1 MSHEYGPGRLQNGT
15 ARLVLQDPRQAWV
28 NVNRYIISLPPEPK
42 PDFEAMKKT
51 IIGDMTD
58 KELNTLVCRAF
69 KAGLSVESVAWV
81 FKIPESEVHRII
93 REAL

>member
-1 MSHEYGPGRLQNGT
+1 MKSLDEQIEYMRKE
-15 ARLVLQDPRQAWV
+15 VLWHRGQ
-28 NVNRYIISLPPEPK
+28 EPIK
-42 PDFEAMKKT
+42 KDTKDTMKKT

-69 KAGLSVESVAWV
+69 KAGLSVEAVAWV
-81 FKIPESEVHRII
+81 FKIPVSDVHRII